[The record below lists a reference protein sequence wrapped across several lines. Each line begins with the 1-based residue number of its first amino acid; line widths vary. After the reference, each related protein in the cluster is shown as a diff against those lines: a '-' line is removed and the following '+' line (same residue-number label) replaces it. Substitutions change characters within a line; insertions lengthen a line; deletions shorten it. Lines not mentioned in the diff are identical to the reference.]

1 MRFHCKVVVGSDR
14 NLLDVTLGDQDSG
27 RMVAKAN
34 HHLEIKAELY
44 AAAKSSPQAGSGV
57 MAKVG
62 KKILTINNFK

>member
-1 MRFHCKVVVGSDR
+1 
-14 NLLDVTLGDQDSG
+14 
-27 RMVAKAN
+27 MVAKAN
-34 HHLEIKAELY
+34 HQLEIKAELY